1 MFVVVFQ
8 GKHIANKAH
17 VQDVHPVS
25 QFHGGLHFLRT
36 SA

>member
-1 MFVVVFQ
+1 MIVVVFQ